1 MDGKGFIEC
10 FFMDVLHKNQD
21 LGAAA
26 GPSECPLLCS
36 CGAGN
41 QFSFQSRAIAVLC
54 GASYRTGQVGK

>member
-10 FFMDVLHKNQD
+10 FLMDVLCKNQD

-41 QFSFQSRAIAVLC
+41 DFSFQSKATAVLC
-54 GASYRTGQVGK
+54 GASYGTGQMGK